1 MVENGFAHIE
11 WESTDLERTQ
21 LFLSG
26 LFGWSFMPLGDDY
39 LAFRPPG
46 TVSGGILRRESV
58 HPGSSPVVLIEVQ
71 EITPYLEKAVLL
83 GSKVTVPKTP
93 IPGMGWFAHVAD
105 ADGNL
110 FGLVQG
116 PPAS

>member
-1 MVENGFAHIE
+1 MVQLGFSHIE

-21 LFLSG
+21 RFLSS
-26 LFGWSFMPLGDDY
+26 LFGWNFMPMGDSY

-46 TVSGGILRRESV
+46 TTSGGILKKEMV
-58 HPGSSPVVLIEVQ
+58 HAGSSPVVLIEVE

-83 GSKVTVPKTP
+83 GGKVTVPKTP